1 MTIVS
6 CRLDLSIVLKI
17 NTAIKITISHISRIT
32 HHVVSRYNRLGWS
45 RFRRSDSP
53 TASAKRLVPTQLAQH
68 LKDLDPNGQRLNSRT
83 IARIETEQ
91 QDTIRQYSLQLRAQ
105 AFDSQS
111 ENLRNQTSISATD
124 DPFFQLFQLQFRTII
139 DTEYS

>member
-1 MTIVS
+1 MLYRGTTVS
-6 CRLDLSIVLKI
+6 VDPDFG
-17 NTAIKITISHISRIT
+17 ARI
-32 HHVVSRYNRLGWS
+32 RQLRQQNAWS
-45 RFRRSDSP
+45 RQ
-53 TASAKRLVPTQLAQH
+53 QLAQH

-91 QDTIRQYSLQLRAQ
+91 QDTIRQYSLQLLAQ

>member
-6 CRLDLSIVLKI
+6 CRLDLSIIL

-32 HHVVSRYNRLGWS
+32 HHVISRYNMVGNPDFGARIRQLRQQNGWS
-45 RFRRSDSP
+45 RQS
-53 TASAKRLVPTQLAQH
+53 LAQH

-91 QDTIRQYSLQLRAQ
+91 QDTIRQYSLQLLAQ
-105 AFDSQS
+105 AFDSQP

-124 DPFFQLFQLQFRTII
+124 DPSFQLFQLRFRTI

>member
-1 MTIVS
+1 MLYRGTTVS
-6 CRLDLSIVLKI
+6 FDPDFG
-17 NTAIKITISHISRIT
+17 ARI
-32 HHVVSRYNRLGWS
+32 RQLRQQNAWS
-45 RFRRSDSP
+45 RQ
-53 TASAKRLVPTQLAQH
+53 QLDQH

-91 QDTIRQYSLQLRAQ
+91 QDTIRQYSLQLLAQ
-105 AFDSQS
+105 AFDSQP

-124 DPFFQLFQLQFRTII
+124 DPFFQLFQLQFRTI

>member
-1 MTIVS
+1 MLYRGTTVS
-6 CRLDLSIVLKI
+6 VDPDFG
-17 NTAIKITISHISRIT
+17 ARI
-32 HHVVSRYNRLGWS
+32 RQLRQQNAWS
-45 RFRRSDSP
+45 RQ
-53 TASAKRLVPTQLAQH
+53 QLAQH

-91 QDTIRQYSLQLRAQ
+91 QDTIRQYSLQLLAQ
-105 AFDSQS
+105 AFDSQP